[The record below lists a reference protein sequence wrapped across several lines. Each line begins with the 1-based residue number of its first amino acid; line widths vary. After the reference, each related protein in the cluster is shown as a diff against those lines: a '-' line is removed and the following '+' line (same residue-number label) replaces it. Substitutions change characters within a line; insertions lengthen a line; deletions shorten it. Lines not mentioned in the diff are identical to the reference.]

1 MSSFEKALQLQM
13 TRRQL
18 GERGL
23 RLFQAAAGWQVHH
36 SSFQPGQEIIGPQ
49 YQKIKNTIFI
59 DLVPSISEDF
69 VITHESALTGQQ
81 LVNEL
86 VGMDLFYNP
95 PAYFLFNGIYSK
107 FEDHG
112 YNIVRTHKS
121 VLHGYGYDTEEPNML
136 AIQNAYTPESVIRN
150 QTDRLGNM
158 GITVE
163 TKADYFIPKLA
174 DKDEKAVNIS
184 FQLGKLKVI
193 YAQKK
198 YQYTTDNQVCKAVY
212 DSYMANI
219 QTSKL
224 SDGTTYDII
233 RNPSGS
239 KDGSE
244 DYRSI
249 AVEEYSQK
257 QQAAREAAFM
267 EGIRAEEVATSEP
280 IIVGAGAG
288 EYAEENMIELFKLVD
303 HFPKKL
309 FVVAAGNY
317 NDDWR
322 AVREK
327 LKDRWPQNLL
337 LVGQWNREKNSPD
350 GISGQI
356 NSADIYVDAADFG
369 MPESRIFSSNAT
381 AIVSAIANILFAQ
394 GKSME
399 EVREALI
406 RSCKLTKYNLTDEN
420 LKLHDFANIE
430 ALAKHKASIP
440 FPSEIAKVLDKRA
453 INEEIRSNAS
463 MTGT

>member
-249 AVEEYSQK
+249 AVEEYSQQ

-309 FVVAAGNY
+309 FVAAAGNY

-399 EVREALI
+399 EVRETLI

-430 ALAKHKASIP
+430 ALAKHKATLP
-440 FPSEIAKVLDKRA
+440 LPSEIARVLDKKA
-453 INEEIRSNAS
+453 IDEVISSLGQAS
-463 MTGT
+463 